1 MTGTASEQ
9 RFGMLAAE
17 TIRTSK
23 AITQVI
29 TCEPWI
35 TRAIGRRVGE
45 PLRHQEVTAD
55 GEA

>member
-1 MTGTASEQ
+1 MTGAVGEQ
-9 RFGMLAAE
+9 RPGMLAAE
-17 TIRTSK
+17 TIRAPK

-29 TCEPWI
+29 TCEPQI

>member
-1 MTGTASEQ
+1 MTGAAGEQ
-9 RFGMLAAE
+9 RPGMLAAE
-17 TIRTSK
+17 TIRTPK

-29 TCEPWI
+29 TCELQI

>member
-1 MTGTASEQ
+1 MIGAAGEQ
-9 RFGMLAAE
+9 RPGMLVAE
-17 TIRTSK
+17 TIRTPE

-29 TCEPWI
+29 TCEPPI

-45 PLRHQEVTAD
+45 PLRHQEVTTD

>member
-1 MTGTASEQ
+1 MTGAASEQ
-9 RFGMLAAE
+9 QFRMLAAE

-29 TCEPWI
+29 TCEPRI
-35 TRAIGRRVGE
+35 TSAIGRRVGE